1 MAARCLV
8 CLAGLGSAAHVRS
21 EPAQAPLVT
30 PRRVYTLDQ
39 CLRLAVKNYP
49 KVHEA
54 RARLAHKKAQLWQ
67 AQTQPYSEFTLTG
80 GLGPAPTLRGVGAYS
95 PNTDVSLTS
104 EMGLAWQLG
113 VEGVVPLWT
122 FGKLTNLWD
131 AAEAQVEVGKH
142 EVDKERNDVQLSVR
156 KAFYGAQLARDSLL
170 LVRRAAAQIDKY
182 LGRMIEKVAEGEGD
196 DIELLKLR
204 MHRAELTARES
215 EAIKQERIAMAGL
228 RFLTGVQGPFD
239 IPDKPLRRI
248 EHRLAPLARYLTAAR
263 LHRPEINMARAGVA
277 ARTAQLRMERARYF
291 PDIGVGLS
299 ARWSR
304 APLVTD
310 QMNPFYLDNA
320 NYLRYG
326 AAVVLRWKLDL
337 LPQAARE
344 AQAAAQLEE
353 MRATERYALGGV
365 GVEVEQAFQEAKD
378 AERRLDAYTRAASY
392 ARQWLIKVQQGI
404 DVGVF
409 EDQDIVDPAKEYAL
423 KTFAQMVATFDYNLA
438 LAKLWQATGWVAVG
452 SEG

>member
-1 MAARCLV
+1 
-8 CLAGLGSAAHVRS
+8 
-21 EPAQAPLVT
+21 
-30 PRRVYTLDQ
+30 TLDQ

-215 EAIKQERIAMAGL
+215 
-228 RFLTGVQGPFD
+228 
-239 IPDKPLRRI
+239 
-248 EHRLAPLARYLTAAR
+248 
-263 LHRPEINMARAGVA
+263 
-277 ARTAQLRMERARYF
+277 
-291 PDIGVGLS
+291 
-299 ARWSR
+299 
-304 APLVTD
+304 
-310 QMNPFYLDNA
+310 
-320 NYLRYG
+320 
-326 AAVVLRWKLDL
+326 
-337 LPQAARE
+337 
-344 AQAAAQLEE
+344 
-353 MRATERYALGGV
+353 
-365 GVEVEQAFQEAKD
+365 
-378 AERRLDAYTRAASY
+378 
-392 ARQWLIKVQQGI
+392 
-404 DVGVF
+404 
-409 EDQDIVDPAKEYAL
+409 
-423 KTFAQMVATFDYNLA
+423 
-438 LAKLWQATGWVAVG
+438 
-452 SEG
+452 